1 MMVSRGKAMD
11 ALDWAAWER
20 SAPMKKRMLAFASA
34 SLSLFW
40 LAVLLVSAK
49 TEKAQFLGRWDSVD
63 AGDGG
68 NKTLSLIAGGPASS
82 LLVRLYEDNTTATEL
97 DASRRPIQAASDMGR
112 FSESAYALT
121 GNLNLMFEAASP
133 SLDGASEARFGF
145 SRGTLVHS
153 LATAW
158 YPLT

>member
-1 MMVSRGKAMD
+1 
-11 ALDWAAWER
+11 
-20 SAPMKKRMLAFASA
+20 MKKKMLAFASA
-34 SLSLFW
+34 TLSLFW

-49 TEKAQFLGRWDSVD
+49 TEKAQFLGKWDSVAVD
-63 AGDGG
+63 GGG

-82 LLVRLYEDNTTATEL
+82 LLARLYEDNTTASGADPTQ
-97 DASRRPIQAASDMGR
+97 RPIRAASDMGR
-112 FSESAYALT
+112 FSESAYTLS
-121 GNLNLMFEAASP
+121 GNLNLMFEAPPAP
-133 SLDGASEARFGF
+133 SGASAARVGF